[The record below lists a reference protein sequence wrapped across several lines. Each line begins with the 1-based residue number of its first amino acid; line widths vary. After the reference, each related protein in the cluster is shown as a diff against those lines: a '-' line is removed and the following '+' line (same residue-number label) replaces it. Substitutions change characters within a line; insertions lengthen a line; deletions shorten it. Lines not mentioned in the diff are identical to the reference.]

1 MKLIILQGLP
11 ASGKS
16 TFAKEYV
23 KENKDFV
30 RVNRDDLRNMRG
42 VYWLPKQ
49 EDLITQWE
57 NFAITS
63 SFDFGLNVILDA
75 TNLNKDRNKH
85 RVAILRE
92 KYPNLKVEWREFY
105 DVSVEDCIKRD
116 LERPNSVGE
125 KVIRNMYEQYLAPKQ
140 AVYGED
146 TRLPRCVIFDVDG
159 TLAKMNG
166 RTPFEWNKVDTDLVK
181 QEIAELA
188 RTFYRIGKKVIIF
201 TGRDGICLQQTE
213 KWLTDNS
220 IPYDGIYIRPEGNG
234 EKDSIIKKRL
244 FEDNIRGKYFCELV
258 IDDRNQVVD
267 MWRKELGLTCLQV
280 DYGDF

>member
-16 TFAKEYV
+16 TFAKQYV

-42 VYWLPKQ
+42 IYWLPKQ

-75 TNLNKDRNKH
+75 TNLNTDRNKH
-85 RVAILRE
+85 RVAVLRG
-92 KYPNLKVEWREFY
+92 KYPNLKVEYKSFLDTSLEEC
-105 DVSVEDCIKRD
+105 VKRD

-125 KVIRNMYEQYLAPKQ
+125 KVIRGMYEQYLAPKQ
-140 AVYGED
+140 VTYGED

-166 RTPFEWNKVDTDLVK
+166 RKPFDWERVGEDLVK
-181 QEIAELA
+181 EEIAELA
-188 RTFYRIGKKVIIF
+188 RTFYRIGKKVVIF
-201 TGRDGICLQQTE
+201 TGRDGVCLQQTE
-213 KWLTDNS
+213 KWLVENS
-220 IPYDGIYIRPEGNG
+220 IPYNEIYIRPQGNG

-258 IDDRNQVVD
+258 VDDRNQVVD